1 MDQALDISEVIRR
14 TGLTARALRFYEARG
29 LVQPLRTGSGRRLY
43 GPGELARLNHV
54 VVLKAAGFS
63 LTDIGR
69 ILAGKEADLGRL
81 ISAQVE
87 ALEARQA
94 SLIEAKRLLLS
105 AKSRVDRGE
114 PLDAETL
121 CSLIKSG
128 DGAMEAENLKKVT
141 ERYFT
146 PEELEHWRLRRK
158 ELQPDYDPLAQLAKW
173 REFSTRIEAAL
184 PLDPTSEK
192 AEGFVHEYF
201 KLLEPFTRI
210 ATPEMWA
217 GAKKMYERQHEW
229 EGQADT
235 GFSLVAR
242 EAIMAATCHMRKV
255 GKTFGP
261 LPDFVTKKPEETD
274 PQRVGTGSGPE

>member
-1 MDQALDISEVIRR
+1 MDQPFDISEVISR

-29 LVQPLRTGSGRRLY
+29 LVQPLRTASGRRLY
-43 GPGELARLNHV
+43 GPGELARLNQV

-63 LTDIGR
+63 LADIGR
-69 ILAGKEADLGRL
+69 ILAGKAFDLGRL
-81 ISAQVE
+81 ISAQVD

-94 SLIEAKRLLLS
+94 GLIEAKRLLLS

-121 CSLIKSG
+121 CSLIRSG
-128 DGAMEAENLKKVT
+128 DRAMEAENMKKVT

-146 PEELEHWRLRRK
+146 PEELERWRERRE
-158 ELQPDYDPLAQLAKW
+158 ELQPDYDPYAQLAKW
-173 REFSTRIEAAL
+173 RELSTRIEAAL
-184 PLDPTSEK
+184 PLDPASEK

-217 GAKKMYERQHEW
+217 GAKKMYEKQHEW
-229 EGQADT
+229 NGQADT
-235 GFSLVAR
+235 GFSLAAR
-242 EAIMAATCHMRKV
+242 QAVTAATCYMRSV

-261 LPDFVTKKPEETD
+261 LPDFVTKRTGEAD
-274 PQRVGTGSGPE
+274 AQRVGTGSAPE

>member
-29 LVQPLRTGSGRRLY
+29 LVQPLRTASGRRLY

-63 LTDIGR
+63 LADIGR
-69 ILAGKEADLGRL
+69 ILAGKAADLGRL

-94 SLIEAKRLLLS
+94 GLIEAKRLLLS

-121 CSLIKSG
+121 CSLIRSG
-128 DGAMEAENLKKVT
+128 DRAMEAENWKKVT
-141 ERYFT
+141 ERYFSDEERMHWHEQM
-146 PEELEHWRLRRK
+146 PEG
-158 ELQPDYDPLAQLAKW
+158 YDPQAQHAKW
-173 REFSTRIEAAL
+173 RELGARIEAAL
-184 PLDPTSEK
+184 PLDPASEK
-192 AEGFVHEYF
+192 AEGFVHEWF
-201 KLLEPFTRI
+201 KLLEPFTRV

-217 GAKKMYERQHEW
+217 GAKKLYEKQREW
-229 EGQADT
+229 EGDADP
-235 GFSLVAR
+235 GFSAAAR
-242 EAIMAATCHMRKV
+242 EAVGAAAAHMRKI
-255 GKTFGP
+255 GKSFGP
-261 LPDFVTKKPEETD
+261 LPDLVRRKPGETD
-274 PQRVGTGSGPE
+274 A